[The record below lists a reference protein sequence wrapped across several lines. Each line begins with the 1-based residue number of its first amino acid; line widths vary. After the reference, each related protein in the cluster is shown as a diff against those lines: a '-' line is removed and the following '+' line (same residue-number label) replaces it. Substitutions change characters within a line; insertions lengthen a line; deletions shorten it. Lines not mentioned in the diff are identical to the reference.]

1 MALFTFEAL
10 EKNCR
15 WPKACNQLITETCKR
30 NIKVDK
36 SEIRTK
42 ICVCKNSQ
50 EATADDGRKDR

>member
-10 EKNCR
+10 EKSCR

-30 NIKVDK
+30 NIKVDT
-36 SEIRTK
+36 SEIK
-42 ICVCKNSQ
+42 ICVCKDSQ